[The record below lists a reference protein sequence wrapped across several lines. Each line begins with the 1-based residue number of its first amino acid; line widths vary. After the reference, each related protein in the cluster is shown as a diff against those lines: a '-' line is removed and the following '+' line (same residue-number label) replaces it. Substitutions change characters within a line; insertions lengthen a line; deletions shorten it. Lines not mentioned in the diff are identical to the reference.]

1 MMNKKALSIIGVSC
15 LGAVLFAGSMFGG
28 NTAEAGLNDYGKV
41 SEYSKM
47 LADNY
52 RSVNDYYIETL
63 SVDGLSDNQKKEYLT
78 RDDVYAV
85 GNNIVISK
93 EEVQQYT
100 DFYLHD
106 GESEANAHQ
115 LAVKDAMER
124 NALYVAAIQNGFSV
138 TDEEIQEWL
147 TELRTMLE
155 NDTTGV
161 YQAALDGFDSE
172 EAYWAYEYE
181 VYRVDLP
188 IQNYVSSL
196 QQGGN
201 VISEHGNYNSDTEA
215 FNEMKHQLADEQNFK
230 IAN

>member
-15 LGAVLFAGSMFGG
+15 LGAVLFAGSMLGG

-47 LADNY
+47 LADSY
-52 RSVNDYYIETL
+52 QSENDYYIETL

-138 TDEEIQEWL
+138 TDEEIQEWF
-147 TELRTMLE
+147 
-155 NDTTGV
+155 
-161 YQAALDGFDSE
+161 DGTSHNVGE
-172 EAYWAYEYE
+172 RYN
-181 VYRVDLP
+181 RC
-188 IQNYVSSL
+188 IS
-196 QQGGN
+196 GGF
-201 VISEHGNYNSDTEA
+201 GW
-215 FNEMKHQLADEQNFK
+215 F
-230 IAN
+230 

>member
-1 MMNKKALSIIGVSC
+1 MMNKKTLSIIGVSC

-47 LADNY
+47 LADSY
-52 RSVNDYYIETL
+52 QSVNDYYIETL

-106 GESEANAHQ
+106 GESEADAHQ

-138 TDEEIQEWL
+138 TDEEIARIISRWTGIPVAKL
-147 TELRTMLE
+147 TEGEKTKILGLE
-155 NDTTGV
+155 DVLHTREIGQDEAVTKV
-161 YQAALDGFDSE
+161 PEALIRS
-172 EAYWAYEYE
+172 
-181 VYRVDLP
+181 
-188 IQNYVSSL
+188 
-196 QQGGN
+196 
-201 VISEHGNYNSDTEA
+201 
-215 FNEMKHQLADEQNFK
+215 
-230 IAN
+230 

>member
-1 MMNKKALSIIGVSC
+1 MNKKALSIIGVSC

-115 LAVKDAMER
+115 LAVKDIVAEFRLHFLDFLETRARINNVAQIQSFLLPHWKWFVDYGSSGTRVWIAWDANFIDVAVIESGTQFMHCLI
-124 NALYVAAIQNGFSV
+124 NIHALH
-138 TDEEIQEWL
+138 E
-147 TELRTMLE
+147 
-155 NDTTGV
+155 
-161 YQAALDGFDSE
+161 
-172 EAYWAYEYE
+172 
-181 VYRVDLP
+181 
-188 IQNYVSSL
+188 
-196 QQGGN
+196 
-201 VISEHGNYNSDTEA
+201 
-215 FNEMKHQLADEQNFK
+215 
-230 IAN
+230 

>member
-15 LGAVLFAGSMFGG
+15 FGAVLFAGSMFGG

-41 SEYSKM
+41 SEYSKV

-52 RSVNDYYIETL
+52 QSVNDYYIETL

-106 GESEANAHQ
+106 GESEADAHQ
-115 LAVKDAMER
+115 LAVKDAMDEM
-124 NALYVAAIQNGFSV
+124 LYMLQLFRMDLVLPI
-138 TDEEIQEWL
+138 EEIQEWL
-147 TELRTMLE
+147 TELRTIVGE
-155 NDTTGV
+155 QIQQV
-161 YQAALDGFDSE
+161 YIRPVWMFCSE
-172 EAYWAYEYE
+172 EAYWAYE
-181 VYRVDLP
+181 
-188 IQNYVSSL
+188 S
-196 QQGGN
+196 
-201 VISEHGNYNSDTEA
+201 
-215 FNEMKHQLADEQNFK
+215 
-230 IAN
+230 